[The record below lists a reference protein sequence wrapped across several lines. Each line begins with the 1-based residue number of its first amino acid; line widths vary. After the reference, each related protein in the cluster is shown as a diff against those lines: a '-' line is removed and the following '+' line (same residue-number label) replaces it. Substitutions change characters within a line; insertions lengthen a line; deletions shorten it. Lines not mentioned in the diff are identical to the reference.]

1 LSIVQV
7 AKATAIVAHVFE
19 NAPGPVS
26 VFVADAHGELVAA
39 ARMDGANHDTRFNAE
54 RKAFTVARSGVP
66 STLAL
71 GEGTAA
77 DRMERLNFDPA
88 YTFWPGGVAAFEGE
102 QRVGAVG
109 VSGLAGEVD
118 DALARAAIES
128 VGLGV
133 R

>member
-1 LSIVQV
+1 MLV
-7 AKATAIVAHVFE
+7 ANAQGIVAHVLA

-39 ARMDGANHDTRFNAE
+39 ARMDGSNHDTRFNAQ
-54 RKAFTVARSGVP
+54 RKAFTVARAGVP

-71 GEGTAA
+71 GEWTAE

-88 YTFWPGGVAAFEGE
+88 YTFWPGGVGVFEGD
-102 QRVGAVG
+102 QLIGAVG

-128 VGLGV
+128 VGLSV

>member
-1 LSIVQV
+1 MQV
-7 AKATAIVAHVFE
+7 EHAQGIVAHVLA

-26 VFVADAHGELVAA
+26 VFVGDGHGELVAA
-39 ARMDGANHDTRFNAE
+39 ARMDGASHDTRFNAE

-66 STLAL
+66 STKAL
-71 GEGTAA
+71 GEWTAD

-88 YTFWPGGVAAFEGE
+88 YTFWPGGVAVFDGE
-102 QRVGAVG
+102 ELIGAVG

-118 DALARAAIES
+118 DGLARAAIES
-128 VGLGV
+128 VGLSI